1 MGLLNDLFSNNTS
14 ELKIGDRVR
23 VKYRNQEGYIIDKNG
38 NMYMVSINNGQ
49 IVDSYEGNDLG
60 KCW

>member
-1 MGLLNDLFSNNTS
+1 MGLRNDLFSDDTS

-38 NMYMVSINNGQ
+38 N
-49 IVDSYEGNDLG
+49 L
-60 KCW
+60 